1 MVLWIAVASAGLV
14 SERVAY
20 GFDDPGH
27 WAPDLAV
34 GLAFLGAGAYARLR
48 DRGTGTLLMA
58 TGFSWFVGN
67 FVGWAQLAHR
77 GPLVHAVGTYP
88 GWRPRRW
95 FGAVLV
101 ALGYTT
107 AVVAP
112 GETEWW
118 TIVFGAGLAVV
129 GVARFLGSSG
139 RVRRERLVA
148 LGAAAV
154 IAIATVGGAV
164 VRLSTPSGAAVD
176 AMVLLYEAVLIGAAA
191 SLALGLRAP
200 SAAAVADLVVDLD
213 EAAAEPLRDAFAK
226 VLGDP
231 SLELGFV
238 DASGEYVDVRG
249 RSISI
254 PGVSDSRTATFVERD
269 AGPFAVLVHDASV
282 LRDLDLVDAVATAT
296 RLSSAN
302 VLLDAEVREQLADL
316 IESRRRLV
324 TAADEERER
333 LEVLLHEGAEQHLRT
348 VDQLLERAGASAG
361 LGLRAG
367 ATDHIARAQQQLEH
381 TLADLHEIAGGLH
394 PRELEGGLG
403 RALRSLA
410 ERTSVPVDVSVIDE
424 PIDKEIAVAVY
435 FVCAEALANVTKHSA
450 AHRATVEVSSRPG
463 QVRIAIADDGV
474 GGADLAR
481 GSGLQ
486 GLTDRVEALGG
497 TLHIA
502 SNEGGGTRLVAEL
515 PLGDQ
520 RTLTHPGSTRSS
532 VDPDPRHAEEG

>member
-1 MVLWIAVASAGLV
+1 VRRSPTYWVTSSGRVRATRRVVLWIAVASAGLV

-20 GFDDPGH
+20 GLDDPGH

-34 GLAFLGAGAYARLR
+34 GMALVGAGAYASLR

-58 TGFSWFVGN
+58 TGFSWFVAN
-67 FVGWAQLAHR
+67 FVGWAQWVHR

-95 FGAVLV
+95 LGAVLI

-107 AVVAP
+107 SVLAP

-118 TIVFGAGLAVV
+118 TIVFGATFALV
-129 GVARFLGSSG
+129 GIVRFVGSSG

-148 LGAAAV
+148 LGSAAV
-154 IAIATVGGAV
+154 IAVSTVGGAV
-164 VRLSTPSGAAVD
+164 VRLSIPSGGAAD
-176 AMVLLYEAVLIGAAA
+176 AMVLLYEAALVGAAA
-191 SLALGLRAP
+191 SLALGLRVP
-200 SAAAVADLVVDLD
+200 SAAAVADLVVELD
-213 EAAAEPLRDAFAK
+213 EAAAEPLRDALAK

-238 DASGEYVDVRG
+238 DGSGEYVDVHG

-254 PGVSDSRTATFVERD
+254 PGVGDSRAATFVERET
-269 AGPFAVLVHDASV
+269 GPFAVLVHDASV
-282 LRDLDLVDAVATAT
+282 MRDLDLVDAVASAT
-296 RLSSAN
+296 RLSAAN

-348 VDQLLERAGASAG
+348 VDHLLERAGASAG
-361 LGLRAG
+361 LGLRAS
-367 ATDHIARAQQQLEH
+367 ATDHIARAQQQIQH
-381 TLADLHEIAGGLH
+381 TLGDLREIAGGLH

-410 ERTSVPVDVSVIDE
+410 ERTSVPVEVSVTDE

-435 FVCAEALANVTKHSA
+435 FVCAESLANVTKHSA
-450 AHRATVEVSSRPG
+450 AHRATVEVSSRLG
-463 QVRIAIADDGV
+463 KVRIAIADDGI

-497 TLHIA
+497 TLHVA
-502 SNEGGGTRLVAEL
+502 SSEGGGTRLVAEL

-520 RTLTHPGSTRSS
+520 R
-532 VDPDPRHAEEG
+532 A